1 MIKFSLAVVLT
12 LALPSTV
19 QPALSQTAND
29 ALSQMWRA
37 MAAEE
42 YGRPDYPEGYADAV
56 AVCVLEVVSPLDQ
69 EDRDRLAE
77 TNMNPDEET
86 VARIDA
92 MIPDMDERLRA
103 CGEKVEE
110 ELG

>member
-29 ALSQMWRA
+29 ALSQMWHA

-42 YGRPDYPEGYADAV
+42 YGGPDYPEGYADAI
-56 AVCVLEVVSPLDQ
+56 AVCILEVLSPLDQ

-92 MIPDMDERLRA
+92 MIPDMGEQFQA